1 MVKSGKDPLQAEKSF
16 ESPEFQTP
24 MMKQYLEIKAEYP
37 DCLLFFRLGD
47 FYELFLED
55 AQIGAHVLGITLTRR
70 SRGKDGAIPMCGV
83 PYHAVDMYIP
93 RLVEAGHKI
102 AIAEQIT
109 NPKDTPNLVVR
120 KVIRVITA
128 GTILDG
134 RSVNEKESSF
144 VCAALVNKKEVFL
157 GFADLAAGQFLVTST
172 SIDQVTDILHQY
184 SPKEIILSPEQY
196 NSPKTLGIF
205 SQAQHTNISPFLEW
219 EIWSQRAPAALQDHF
234 QVSTLLGFGLQN
246 KDEIKVAGILL
257 GYLNYTQ
264 QGNVSHIK
272 TIERIQD
279 SKYLILDATTIESL
293 ELFRSTMDKTA
304 EGSLFSIIDS
314 TLTVMGTRLLKSW
327 LMHPLAELNSIRER
341 QNDIEQF
348 VKQPLLLTEVRKIL
362 NEIVDIERLIAKL
375 SVGIGNARDLVGL
388 KKALQLSEQ
397 LIDMLDQLK
406 WESVD
411 LNDALGS
418 TTPVSELIQYWVLD
432 DPKGITKE
440 GGIIRPEADH
450 KLQELK
456 NIFEH
461 TTGWLSEFEHMER
474 ERTGIPTLKVGEN
487 SVFGF
492 YIEISKAHAMSITE
506 EHGYERKQ
514 TLVNAE
520 RYITREL
527 KEKEQIA
534 MSAREQIQEREFEL
548 FQQVVKDILK
558 DVTII
563 QRIAQI
569 VAQFDCLASLAHVAL
584 TKQYVRPTLTSDKVL
599 SIKNGSHPVVEAF
612 LGNTFVPN
620 STDLTEKHRFLLLTG
635 PNMAGKST
643 YIRQTALIVLLAH
656 LGSFVPADHAII
668 PLCDRIFSR
677 IGASDALHKG
687 LSTFMV
693 EMTETARIL
702 HNLTDKSLVIFDEI
716 GRGTGT
722 TDGMS
727 IAQAIAE
734 YVATLPTHPFIFFAT
749 HYHELADL
757 SARFPTIINAS
768 MAVTLHKGNV
778 VFLRTLQKGSTD
790 ESYGIEVARQA
801 GIPSVVTQRAD
812 QIKREL
818 KALSLTKVNNNTP
831 QQNHSEILQEL
842 TTVSLEDLT
851 PKQAWK
857 KLEELQEKLR

>member
-1 MVKSGKDPLQAEKSF
+1 MINDTAA
-16 ESPEFQTP
+16 EFQTP
-24 MMKQYLEIKAEYP
+24 MMRQYLELKAEYP

-55 AQIGAHVLGITLTRR
+55 AKIGAHVLGITLTRR

-144 VCAALVNKKEVFL
+144 VCAACVNKNRVYL
-157 GFADLAAGQFLVTST
+157 GFADISTGQFLITSN
-172 SIDQVTDILHQY
+172 SIEEIPDILHRY
-184 SPKEIILSPEQY
+184 SPKEIILSPDQY
-196 NSPKTLGIF
+196 NSPKILGLF
-205 SQAQHTNISPFLEW
+205 SQTNHTNISPFLEW
-219 EIWSQRAPAALQDHF
+219 STWSQRAQSALQDHF
-234 QVSTLLGFGLQN
+234 QVSTLLGFGLENAQ
-246 KDEIKVAGILL
+246 EIQIAGILL

-264 QGNVSHIK
+264 QGSVSHLRM
-272 TIERIQD
+272 IERIQD
-279 SKYLILDATTIESL
+279 SSFLILDATTIESL
-293 ELFRSTMDKTA
+293 ELFRSTMDKTS
-304 EGSLFSIIDS
+304 EGSLFSIIDA
-314 TLTVMGTRLLKSW
+314 TLTAMGTRLLKSW
-327 LMHPLAELNSIRER
+327 LMHPLADLNEINKR
-341 QNDIEQF
+341 QNDVEVF
-348 VKQPLLLTEVRKIL
+348 TKNPLLLSEARKIL
-362 NEIVDIERLIAKL
+362 NEIVDIERLVAKL
-375 SVGIGNARDLVGL
+375 SVGIGNARDLVSL
-388 KKALQLSEQ
+388 KKALEYGEELFAVVEKYGWSSLTIQDDIGKSQKMINLISEW
-397 LIDMLDQLK
+397 I
-406 WESVD
+406 
-411 LNDALGS
+411 
-418 TTPVSELIQYWVLD
+418 LD

-440 GGIIRPEADH
+440 GGMIRPEMDE
-450 KLQELK
+450 KLQNLK
-456 NIFEH
+456 HIFTH
-461 TTGWLSEFEHMER
+461 TTDWLSEFEVSER

-492 YIEISKAHAMSITE
+492 YIEISKAHALSIKE
-506 EHGYERKQ
+506 EYGYERKQ

-534 MSAREQIQEREFEL
+534 LSAREQIQEREFEL
-548 FQQVVKDILK
+548 FEQVVKKVLD
-558 DVTII
+558 DVSTI
-563 QRIAQI
+563 QRLAQL
-569 VAQFDCLASLAHVAL
+569 VAQFDALASLAQIAL
-584 TKQYVRPTLTSDKVL
+584 TRHYVRPTMTNDKVL
-599 SIKNGSHPVVEAF
+599 SIQNGRHPVVEAF

-643 YIRQTALIVLLAH
+643 YIRQTALIVLLTH
-656 LGSFVPADHAII
+656 MGSFVPADHAII

-702 HNLTDKSLVIFDEI
+702 HHLTDRSLVIFDEI

-722 TDGMS
+722 LDGMS
-727 IAQAIAE
+727 IAQAIGE
-734 YVATLPTHPFIFFAT
+734 YVATLPTHPFVFFAT
-749 HYHELADL
+749 HYHELAEL
-757 SARFPTIINAS
+757 ATQFSMIVNAS
-768 MAVTLHKGNV
+768 MAVTLHKGQI

-790 ESYGIEVARQA
+790 ESYGIEVAQQA
-801 GIPSVVTQRAD
+801 GIPSVVTRRAD
-812 QIKREL
+812 QLRREL
-818 KALSLTKVNNNTP
+818 KALSHTKAPNKDIKNNT
-831 QQNHSEILQEL
+831 HEIIDEL
-842 TTVSLEDLT
+842 LSVNLDDLT